1 MRLPRYLAAAAGVLL
16 LTTAV
21 LLAYGRLLHYPL
33 VCDDVATITLNP
45 SIVQLWPLW
54 SADGAPSPLRPTTNT
69 PVSARPL
76 ANLSFALDH
85 HFGGLFPAGYHATN
99 IGIHLLAAL
108 LLWALVYR
116 TLRLDF
122 FAARFARTAGL
133 LSFGAALLWALHP
146 LNSECVAYATQ
157 RTESLMGLFYV
168 ATLLA
173 CVGFWHARSRAS
185 RIGWWLTATALC
197 SLGALSKEVMASL
210 PAVALLYERTF
221 ITGSFRRSL
230 RRSWPLYVGL
240 ALEWIPLAAINLY
253 GSRTPAAGFDLGL
266 SAPIWWLTQ
275 TQVLLHYL
283 KLTFWPWPLVLHY
296 DIPYLETP
304 ATAWPWLV
312 PVLLLGI
319 ATVVLVWRRTAAGFV
334 AVCVLAALSPTL
346 VIPCVGETI
355 AERRMYVPLMALVPL
370 LAVGAYAAIE
380 CVASSRTRVPR
391 TSARPI
397 TAVAVWCAVIAVV
410 GGSLF
415 ALTARR
421 VAAYQDARTL
431 LTDAARHQPDD
442 IWILIN
448 LGVELANAGQPEDAL
463 VHFQH
468 AAELYENSPPLNYR
482 LNRDIGMLYFNI
494 GLAYDGIDRPR
505 AALEYYNRSIELRP
519 DFAYGYFN
527 RGLLRQRLGRLP
539 GAIDDYEAALQIKPE
554 LVEAHVNL
562 GALLATAGRYDQ
574 AISHLEEAA
583 RLEPDAAVYVN
594 LVDAYAQAGRGEDA
608 VEAARTAITLARA
621 AGQDEL
627 AEQIEAWLGTFRPA
641 SAQP

>member
-1 MRLPRYLAAAAGVLL
+1 MRLPRFLAAVAGALL
-16 LTTAV
+16 LTAGVT
-21 LLAYGRLLHYPL
+21 LAYGRLLQYPL
-33 VCDDVATITLNP
+33 VCDDVATIVLNP
-45 SIVQLWPLW
+45 SIARLWPLW
-54 SADGAPSPLRPTTNT
+54 SADGAPSPLRPTANT

-76 ANLSFALDH
+76 VNLSFALDY
-85 HFGGLFPAGYHATN
+85 HFGGLAPAGYHATN

-116 TLRLDF
+116 TLRLEF
-122 FAARFARTAGL
+122 FATRFDRTAGL

-173 CVGFWHARSRAS
+173 CVGYWRARSTTT
-185 RIGWWLTATALC
+185 RIVWWLAATTLC
-197 SLGALSKEVMASL
+197 TLGALSKEVMASL

-221 ITGSFRRSL
+221 LTGSFRRSW
-230 RRSWPLYVGL
+230 RQSWPLYVGL

-304 ATAWPWLV
+304 AAAWPWLV
-312 PVLLLGI
+312 PVLLLGV

-334 AVCVLAALSPTL
+334 VVCAIAALSPTL

-370 LAVGAYAAIE
+370 VVVGAFAVIESVVLKLYPHAGSAARKGGP
-380 CVASSRTRVPR
+380 VASWCL
-391 TSARPI
+391 A
-397 TAVAVWCAVIAVV
+397 TAVVAGSFFVV
-410 GGSLF
+410 TS
-415 ALTARR
+415 RR
-421 VAAYQDARTL
+421 ADAYQDARTL
-431 LTDAARHQPDD
+431 LADAALHQPDD
-442 IWILIN
+442 IWILTN
-448 LGVELANAGQPEDAL
+448 LGVELASAGEPEQAL
-463 VHFQH
+463 AQFQH
-468 AAELYENSPPLNYR
+468 AAALYEDSSLLNYK
-482 LNRDIGMLYFNI
+482 LNRDIGTLYFNM
-494 GLAYDGIDRPR
+494 GLAYESIDRPR
-505 AALEYYNRSIELRP
+505 EAIVHYNRAIAARP
-519 DFAYGYFN
+519 HFAYGYFN
-527 RGLLRQRLGRLP
+527 RGLLRQRLGRLQ
-539 GAIDDYEAALQIKPE
+539 GAREDYEQALQIKPD
-554 LVEAHVNL
+554 LVDALINL
-562 GALLATAGRYDQ
+562 GALLAAAGRYEE
-574 AISHLEEAA
+574 AIPHLEEAA

-594 LVDAYAQAGRGEDA
+594 LVDAYAQSGRKDEA
-608 VEAARTAITLARA
+608 VQAARTAVQLARA

-627 AEQIEAWLGTFRPA
+627 AEQIEAWLATF
-641 SAQP
+641 QPEPVQR